1 MKLKYTDKKKLQR
14 ERNIL
19 TAQLSRDRKKLEVEL
34 LRLNCI
40 QAIESLNKVR
50 NTLLK
55 LEHVQKKCKNKEISR
70 IQTRHLLAD
79 VQFIFKNGHEY
90 EMTLKRDNNDSSDT
104 LSQDDIEATHSHCS
118 KVASLSNLSPGADS
132 SDNVSSFQQEVRK
145 DKKIEFK
152 KYATKPGLV
161 KRLTRVKLT

>member
-1 MKLKYTDKKKLQR
+1 MLRNVHAEAVQFKQR
-14 ERNIL
+14 F
-19 TAQLSRDRKKLEVEL
+19 Q
-34 LRLNCI
+34 
-40 QAIESLNKVR
+40 
-50 NTLLK
+50 
-55 LEHVQKKCKNKEISR
+55 
-70 IQTRHLLAD
+70 AD

-90 EMTLKRDNNDSSDT
+90 EMTLKRDNNDCSDT
-104 LSQDDIEATHSHCS
+104 LSQEDIEATHSHCS

-161 KRLTRVKLT
+161 KRLTRVKMT